1 MRGED
6 DDMDVY
12 RSGLLDG
19 RVALVTGGGTG
30 IGREIAR
37 TLGGLGARICIAS
50 RKPEVLEATAAE
62 FAADG
67 IECLW
72 VPCDIREPDQVQSV
86 VDAILER
93 FGQLDIVVNN
103 AAGNFPAPI
112 TGLSFNGFKSVV
124 DIDLRGTFHV
134 TKIAFESAL
143 KKSGGHIVN
152 ITAPFEGVGVAL
164 QAHAAAAKSGVDSL
178 TRTCA
183 VEFGPYGVRVNAIA
197 PGAVGGT
204 EGMARLGSGD
214 ESDARCPLGYVGAAT
229 DIANAVAFLCSDAA
243 SYITGQVLCVDGGSS
258 VDVMQLKL
266 PRAD

>member
-1 MRGED
+1 MSSFRPDLFEGK
-6 DDMDVY
+6 
-12 RSGLLDG
+12 
-19 RVALVTGGGTG
+19 VALVTGGATG

-37 TLGGLGARICIAS
+37 TLGQLGARICIAS
-50 RKPEVLEATAAE
+50 RRAEVLEEAATA

-72 VPCDIREPDQVQSV
+72 VPCDIREPEQVKAV
-86 VDAILER
+86 VDATLAR
-93 FGQLDIVVNN
+93 FGGLDIVVNN

-134 TKIAFESAL
+134 TKIAFEAAL
-143 KKSGGHIVN
+143 QKTGGHIVN
-152 ITAPFEGVGVAL
+152 ITAPFEGVGVAF

-197 PGAVGGT
+197 PGAVGNT

-214 ESDARCPLGYVGAAT
+214 ENDARCPLGYVGEAQ
-229 DIANAVAFLCSDAA
+229 DIANAVVFLCSEAA
-243 SYITGQVLCVDGGSS
+243 SYISGQVICVDGGSS
-258 VDVMQLKL
+258 VDMMQLKL
-266 PRAD
+266 R

>member
-1 MRGED
+1 MHSFRAD
-6 DDMDVY
+6 
-12 RSGLLDG
+12 LLAG
-19 RVALVTGGGTG
+19 KVALVTGGGTG

-37 TLGGLGARICIAS
+37 TFGALGARICITS
-50 RKPEVLEATAAE
+50 RKSDVLEAAAKAFE
-62 FAADG
+62 DDG

-72 VPCDIREPDQVQSV
+72 VPCDIREPDQVQAV
-86 VDAILER
+86 VDATLER
-93 FGQLDIVVNN
+93 FGGLDIVVNN

-134 TKIAFESAL
+134 TKIAFETAL
-143 KKSGGHIVN
+143 RNTGGHILN

-197 PGAVGGT
+197 PGAVGDT
-204 EGMARLGSGD
+204 EGMSRLGSGD
-214 ESDARCPLGYVGAAT
+214 ENDARCPLGYVGSKQ
-229 DIANAVAFLCSDAA
+229 DIASAAVFLCSDAS
-243 SYITGQVLCVDGGSS
+243 SYVTGQILCIDGGSS
-258 VDVMQLKL
+258 VDMMQLRL
-266 PRAD
+266 PKQSD